1 MDPSAMADMDLD
13 ALMSSLSPEEVAQME
28 QLMKDMGD
36 VDMGAAMEQMQTA
49 MAELAKM
56 SPEEVRK
63 LIIVFRERKKVRNNL
78 TKMNRTA
85 REQHG

>member
-1 MDPSAMADMDLD
+1 MADMDLD